1 MTGPLL
7 RLTRVGIRFGTRRV
21 LTDISLDIPPAG
33 LIVLGG
39 PNGGGKTTLLRIMAG
54 LLRPTEGLVERAD
67 GLTTGFLPQVRDID
81 RHFPVTVEQ
90 VVLSGLLGDKPIW
103 RPFTPE
109 HRRRAAAM
117 MERMRLGG
125 LDRRGIGEL
134 SGGQWQRVLLAR
146 AMVGE
151 PRLLLLD
158 EPETHLDTAS
168 KTFLYDFLTEECAA
182 RSVVM
187 VSHDERTAA
196 LAACSAI
203 CRVEQGRL
211 HTAGPG
217 RG

>member
-7 RLTRVGIRFGTRRV
+7 QLTRVGMDFGTRRV
-21 LTDISLDIPPAG
+21 LTDVTLDIPPVG
-33 LIVLGG
+33 LTVLGG

-54 LLRPTEGLVERAD
+54 LLRPTGGRVARAD
-67 GLTTGFLPQVRDID
+67 GLTTGFLQQVRDID
-81 RHFPVTVEQ
+81 RHFPVTVGQ
-90 VVLSGLLGDKPIW
+90 VVLSGLLGGKPIW

-117 MERMRLGG
+117 LERMQLGG

-158 EPETHLDTAS
+158 EPETYLDTTS
-168 KTFLYDFLTEECAA
+168 KQFLYDFLTEECAA
-182 RSVVM
+182 RAVVV
-187 VSHDERTAA
+187 VSHDERLAA
-196 LAACSAI
+196 LADSSAVY
-203 CRVEQGRL
+203 RVEQGRL
-211 HTAGPG
+211 HAASPG
-217 RG
+217 RA